1 MPLTTFLDK
10 LKELGLQP
18 EVKEF
23 DVSTRTAA
31 EAAAAIGCDINQIA
45 KSIVFNVEGEIVLVL
60 VCGGNRVNE
69 EKLSTHL
76 GKVVKKADA
85 DFVKEKTGYTIGG
98 VPPFGYET
106 QPQTFI
112 DKELLNYKEVWA
124 AAGANN
130 TVFKTSP
137 QELIKYS
144 QGTVL
149 NVNS

>member
-1 MPLTTFLDK
+1 MLQNTFLDK
-10 LKELGLQP
+10 LKELDLQV

-23 DVSTRTAA
+23 DISTRTAA
-31 EAAAAIGCDINQIA
+31 EAATAIGCDINQIA
-45 KSIVFNVEGEIVLVL
+45 KSIVFNVEEEIVLVL

-69 EKLSTHL
+69 EKMSAHL
-76 GKVVKKADA
+76 GKVLKKADA

-112 DKELLNYKEVWA
+112 DEDLLNYEEVWA
-124 AAGANN
+124 AAGTNN

-137 QELIKYS
+137 QEFIKYS
-144 QGTVL
+144 HGTVL
-149 NVNS
+149 DIK

>member
-1 MPLTTFLDK
+1 MSQTTFLDK

-23 DVSTRTAA
+23 DTSTRTAA

-45 KSIVFNVEGEIVLVL
+45 KSIVFNVEGEIILVL

-69 EKLSTHL
+69 EKLSAHL
-76 GKVVKKADA
+76 GKTVKKADA

-112 DKELLNYKEVWA
+112 DEEPLNYKEVWA

-137 QELIKYS
+137 EELIRYS
-144 QGTVL
+144 KGTAL
-149 NVNS
+149 NVI

>member
-1 MPLTTFLDK
+1 MFLDK
-10 LKELGLQP
+10 LKELGLNV
-18 EVKEF
+18 EIKEF

-31 EAAAAIGCDINQIA
+31 EAAAAIGCEINQIA

-60 VCGGNRVNE
+60 VCGGDRVNE
-69 EKLSTHL
+69 EKMSAHL
-76 GKVVKKADA
+76 GKVLKKADA

-98 VPPFGYET
+98 VPPFGYEI

-112 DKELLNYKEVWA
+112 DEDLLKYKEIWA
-124 AAGANN
+124 AAGTNN

-137 QELIKYS
+137 EELIRYS

-149 NVNS
+149 DIK

>member
-1 MPLTTFLDK
+1 MLQNIFLDK
-10 LKELGLQP
+10 LKELGVQTDI
-18 EVKEF
+18 KEF

-31 EAAAAIGCDINQIA
+31 EAAAAIGCEINQIA

-69 EKLSTHL
+69 EKISAHL
-76 GKVVKKADA
+76 DKTVQKADA

-112 DKELLNYKEVWA
+112 DENLLKYKEIWA

-130 TVFKTSP
+130 AVFKTSP
-137 QELIKYS
+137 EELIKYS
-144 QGTVL
+144 QGIVL
-149 NVNS
+149 DIK

>member
-1 MPLTTFLDK
+1 MLQNTFLDK
-10 LKELGLQP
+10 LKELGLNV
-18 EVKEF
+18 EIKEF

-31 EAAAAIGCDINQIA
+31 EAAAAIGCEINQIA

-60 VCGGNRVNE
+60 VCGGDRVNE
-69 EKLSTHL
+69 EKMSAHL
-76 GKVVKKADA
+76 GKVLKKADA

-98 VPPFGYET
+98 VPPFGYEI

-112 DKELLNYKEVWA
+112 DEDLLKYKEIWA
-124 AAGANN
+124 AAGTNN

-137 QELIKYS
+137 EELIRYS

-149 NVNS
+149 DIK

>member
-1 MPLTTFLDK
+1 MSQTTFLAK

-31 EAAAAIGCDINQIA
+31 EAAAAIGCEINQIA

-69 EKLSTHL
+69 EKMSAHL
-76 GKVVKKADA
+76 GKVLKKADA

-112 DKELLNYKEVWA
+112 DEDLLNYKEIWA

-144 QGTVL
+144 SGTVL
-149 NVNS
+149 NIK

>member
-1 MPLTTFLDK
+1 MSQTFLDK
-10 LKELGLQP
+10 LKELGLEP

-23 DVSTRTAA
+23 DTSTRTAA
-31 EAAAAIGCDINQIA
+31 EAAVAIGCDINQIA
-45 KSIVFNVEGEIVLVL
+45 KSIVFNVEEEIVLVL

-69 EKLSTHL
+69 EKLSANL
-76 GKVVKKADA
+76 GKTVKKADA

-98 VPPFGYET
+98 VPPFGYVI
-106 QPQTFI
+106 QPKTFI
-112 DKELLNYKEVWA
+112 DEDLLNYKEVWA

-144 QGTVL
+144 QGAIL
-149 NVNS
+149 NIR

>member
-1 MPLTTFLDK
+1 MVQIKFLDK
-10 LKELGLQP
+10 LKELGIQP

-23 DVSTRTAA
+23 DTSTRTAA

-69 EKLSTHL
+69 EKMSAHL
-76 GKVVKKADA
+76 GKVLKKADA
-85 DFVKEKTGYTIGG
+85 NFVKEKTGYTIGG
-98 VPPFGYET
+98 VPPFGYEV

-112 DKELLNYKEVWA
+112 DEGILNYNEVWA

-149 NVNS
+149 SIK

>member
-1 MPLTTFLDK
+1 MTQTTFLDK
-10 LKELGLQP
+10 LKKLGLNI

-31 EAAAAIGCDINQIA
+31 EAAAVIECDINQIA

-69 EKLSTHL
+69 EKLSAHL
-76 GKVVKKADA
+76 GKTVKKADA

-112 DKELLNYKEVWA
+112 DEDLLNYKEVWS

-149 NVNS
+149 DIK

>member
-1 MPLTTFLDK
+1 MLQNTFLDK
-10 LKELGLQP
+10 LKELGLNV

-23 DVSTRTAA
+23 DTSTRTAA

-69 EKLSTHL
+69 EKMSAHL
-76 GKVVKKADA
+76 GKILKKADA
-85 DFVKEKTGYTIGG
+85 DFVKEKTGYSVGG

-112 DKELLNYKEVWA
+112 DEDLLNYKEVWA
-124 AAGANN
+124 AAGSDNA
-130 TVFKTSP
+130 VFKTSP
-137 QELIKYS
+137 DELIKYS
-144 QGTVL
+144 HGIVL
-149 NVNS
+149 DIV

>member
-1 MPLTTFLDK
+1 MPQTTFLDK
-10 LKELGLQP
+10 LKELGLQT
-18 EVKEF
+18 EIKQF

-31 EAAAAIGCDINQIA
+31 EAAAAIGCEINQIA
-45 KSIVFNVEGEIVLVL
+45 KSIVFNVKEEIVLVL

-69 EKLSTHL
+69 EKLSAHL
-76 GKVVKKADA
+76 GKILKKADA

-98 VPPFGYET
+98 VPPFGYEI

-112 DKELLNYKEVWA
+112 DEDLLNYKEVWA
-124 AAGANN
+124 AAGTNN

-149 NVNS
+149 DIK

>member
-1 MPLTTFLDK
+1 MSSSLFLDK
-10 LKELGLQP
+10 LKELGIQP

-31 EAAAAIGCDINQIA
+31 EAAAAIECEINQIA

-69 EKLSTHL
+69 EKMSVHL
-76 GKVVKKADA
+76 GKILKKADA

-112 DKELLNYKEVWA
+112 DESLLNYKEVWA
-124 AAGANN
+124 AAGTNN
-130 TVFKTSP
+130 TVFKISP
-137 QELIKYS
+137 EELIKYS

-149 NVNS
+149 NIK

>member
-1 MPLTTFLDK
+1 MPQITFLDK
-10 LKELGLQP
+10 LKELGLQS
-18 EVKEF
+18 EIKEF
-23 DVSTRTAA
+23 NVSTRTAA

-69 EKLSTHL
+69 EKIGDHL
-76 GKVVKKADA
+76 KKTVKKADA

-98 VPPFGYET
+98 VPPFGYGI

-112 DKELLNYKEVWA
+112 DKDLLNYEEVWV
-124 AAGANN
+124 AAGTNN

-144 QGTVL
+144 QGTIL
-149 NVNS
+149 NVI

>member
-1 MPLTTFLDK
+1 MSQTTFLDK
-10 LKELGLQP
+10 LKELGVQS
-18 EVKEF
+18 EIKEF

-31 EAAAAIGCDINQIA
+31 EAAVAIGCEINQIA
-45 KSIVFNVEGEIVLVL
+45 KSIVFNVEGEMVLVL

-69 EKLSTHL
+69 EKISAHL
-76 GKVVKKADA
+76 GKTVKKADA

-112 DKELLNYKEVWA
+112 DEDLLNYKEVWA

-130 TVFKTSP
+130 AVFQISP
-137 QELIKYS
+137 GELIKYS
-144 QGTVL
+144 HGTVL
-149 NVNS
+149 SIN

>member
-1 MPLTTFLDK
+1 MLQNLFLDK
-10 LKELGLQP
+10 LKGLGTQP
-18 EVKEF
+18 EIKEF

-31 EAAAAIGCDINQIA
+31 EAATAIGCDINQIA
-45 KSIVFNVEGEIVLVL
+45 KSIVFNMEGGIVLVL
-60 VCGGNRVNE
+60 VCGSSRVNE
-69 EKLSTHL
+69 EKLSAHL
-76 GKVVKKADA
+76 GKVLKKADA

-98 VPPFGYET
+98 VPPFGYEA

-112 DKELLNYKEVWA
+112 DEDLLNYKEVWA

-130 TVFKTSP
+130 TVFKTSS

-149 NVNS
+149 DIK

>member
-1 MPLTTFLDK
+1 MFLNK
-10 LKELGLQP
+10 LEELGLQP

-23 DVSTRTAA
+23 DTSTRTAA

-45 KSIVFNVEGEIVLVL
+45 KSIVFNVAGEIVLVL

-69 EKLSTHL
+69 EKMSAHL
-76 GKVVKKADA
+76 GKILKKADA

-112 DKELLNYKEVWA
+112 DEDLLNYKEVWV
-124 AAGANN
+124 AAGTNN

-137 QELIKYS
+137 EELIKYS

-149 NVNS
+149 NIK